1 MWAIFGFSTLIISIV
16 MLGIHRYESKWSG
29 IFANNCYYKEGR
41 NQKTKKLYWIEI
53 GVSTNSILDFEL
65 KKESWLDRVFKAVGL
80 SKEGLI
86 GKDELER
93 NIYVVSDDERV
104 FSVLNN
110 ANMHQE
116 LQYFFDSRLHP
127 GFRLKRIVCRAGKI
141 RARFKVLD
149 SDSDYFYLMKLVQ
162 PHLRALDELLPDQ
175 LLIDEPQRDPYFLK
189 SILLLATSS
198 GLAINGLVQLLRLGF
213 MKVPFI
219 VDTWQLWTMSLFYAA
234 GVVFVL
240 VTGTVVLLARTSR
253 AHLVLFEVLLVGGI
267 GAVMSCVVHLRD
279 LNIDLDSTPASTFNT
294 QVIDK
299 HISRSRKGG
308 TSYYITL
315 APWNENSSSKRV
327 KVSYTDYG
335 LYAIGGEVDVYQ
347 KPGYLNIRWVERI
360 ERK

>member
-1 MWAIFGFSTLIISIV
+1 MWAFFGFSTLIISII
-16 MLGIHRYESKWSG
+16 MLGVHRYEAKWSG

-41 NQKTKKLYWIEI
+41 NHKTKKLYWIEI

-65 KKESWLDRVFKAVGL
+65 KKESWLDRFFKAIGL

-93 NIYVVSDDERV
+93 SIYVVSDDERV
-104 FSVLNN
+104 FSALQT

-141 RARFKVLD
+141 RARFKVMD
-149 SDSDYFYLMKLVQ
+149 SDSDYFYLIKLVQ
-162 PHLRALDELLPDQ
+162 PHLRAIDELLPDQ
-175 LLIDEPQRDPYFLK
+175 LLSDEPQRDPYFLK
-189 SILLLATSS
+189 SILILATSS
-198 GLAINGLVQLLRLGF
+198 GLAINGLVQLLRVGF
-213 MKVPFI
+213 FNVPFI
-219 VDTWQLWTMSLFYAA
+219 VDAWQLWTMSLVYAA
-234 GVVFVL
+234 GVMLVL
-240 VTGTVVLLARTSR
+240 VTGTIVLLARTSR

-267 GAVMSCVVHLRD
+267 GAVISCVVHLRD
-279 LNIDLDSTPASTFNT
+279 LNIELDTKPATAFST

-299 HISRSRKGG
+299 DISRSRKGG
-308 TSYYITL
+308 TRYYITL
-315 APWNENSSSKRV
+315 AGWNENSGSKRV

-335 LYAIGGEVDVYQ
+335 QYTVGGAVDVYQ